1 MENESYNKDILMQ
14 GIARIVGGA
23 LSFLSVFVLTY
34 LFSEEILGKYNLVLT
49 TINVITSIST
59 LWLTQSILRFYKD
72 KNQIG
77 SLLVL
82 ALVCSFLSLI
92 LFNIYALTTATSSS
106 IWAYLYI
113 FVLVAYNF
121 LDAILRKGR
130 RLIYYVILELL
141 FSVGRLFPM
150 VILVKITNDYN
161 SIFTSQFLIIV
172 LFLIVLVIKENGIFK
187 TTSYKLDKSE
197 LLKFVRYGVPL
208 VGLAVSNWFLTS
220 SDRYIIRF
228 MGDDVQV
235 GIYSTNYS
243 LGNSIYM
250 MFALILINAMHPVI
264 ISLWEKNKNES
275 IKAVSKTLYL
285 YLLFMTPLVFY
296 GTLKSKVLLSLFKGI
311 SYSNH
316 YSIFIWTVLGIY
328 IYGIS
333 MILHKYFECIQKT
346 NIILYLNIIA
356 AGLNILLNLILIPL
370 FGFEIAALTTFISY
384 LLYAFLV
391 WLISHK
397 HFPISIPFSK
407 IILVLLSVVVFYVA
421 DFFIIQSESVLVFLL
436 EGLIYVVYTLI
447 IYQIFR
453 IYNIK
458 LLLRKKLGKN
468 R

>member
-1 MENESYNKDILMQ
+1 MQ

>member
-1 MENESYNKDILMQ
+1 
-14 GIARIVGGA
+14 
-23 LSFLSVFVLTY
+23 
-34 LFSEEILGKYNLVLT
+34 
-49 TINVITSIST
+49 
-59 LWLTQSILRFYKD
+59 
-72 KNQIG
+72 
-77 SLLVL
+77 
-82 ALVCSFLSLI
+82 
-92 LFNIYALTTATSSS
+92 
-106 IWAYLYI
+106 
-113 FVLVAYNF
+113 
-121 LDAILRKGR
+121 
-130 RLIYYVILELL
+130 
-141 FSVGRLFPM
+141 
-150 VILVKITNDYN
+150 
-161 SIFTSQFLIIV
+161 
-172 LFLIVLVIKENGIFK
+172 
-187 TTSYKLDKSE
+187 
-197 LLKFVRYGVPL
+197 
-208 VGLAVSNWFLTS
+208 
-220 SDRYIIRF
+220 
-228 MGDDVQV
+228 
-235 GIYSTNYS
+235 
-243 LGNSIYM
+243 